1 MRSQVYHYEKII
13 YDLSIKIE
21 DLILNIKRLLLELD
35 KSKEIINWQKIEIK
49 ILKEQLLNQA
59 NKEKELSEK
68 NMENEQIIHELK
80 DLNQKMVNNSKIK
93 FETLRKEINEKE
105 KIINKIN
112 LKQLDISLL
121 IIIYQK
127 NIWIILKLN
136 SKNIKW

>member
-1 MRSQVYHYEKII
+1 MRSQVYHYEKTI

-21 DLILNIKRLLLELD
+21 DLILNIKRLHLELD
-35 KSKEIINWQKIEIK
+35 KSKEIIDCQKIEIK

-80 DLNQKMVNNSKIK
+80 DLNQKMVNNRKIK
-93 FETLRKEINEKE
+93 FEILRKEINEKE

-127 NIWIILKLN
+127 NI
-136 SKNIKW
+136 